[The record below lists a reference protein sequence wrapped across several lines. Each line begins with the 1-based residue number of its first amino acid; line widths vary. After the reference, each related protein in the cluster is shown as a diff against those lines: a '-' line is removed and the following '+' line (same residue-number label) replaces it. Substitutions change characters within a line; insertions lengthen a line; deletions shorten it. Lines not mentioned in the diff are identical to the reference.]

1 MNKTKAVQY
10 SNEWKNVQK
19 EASNKK
25 KVRRKEEKKVL
36 MICKKEIIIHLQLSE
51 ETISSEIK

>member
-1 MNKTKAVQY
+1 MEECSKV
-10 SNEWKNVQK
+10 
-19 EASNKK
+19 ASNKK
-25 KVRRKEEKKVL
+25 EGKKERRKKNVL